1 MSITYGLTIV
11 MLVLLVAAYI
21 LIYLF
26 MYQSVKMVN
35 SFNTN
40 GLIIFKIDP
49 SRKSVMRISSQSLSG
64 SLNFDDPVYGME
76 LNSIV
81 NLDDFIK
88 YFDDKK
94 QKIVHNYLLSKDF
107 TQSLNVYTKLTSN
120 NFLQSELYLNF
131 KKLRI
136 DIKNKEFL
144 VKFYPSQKERKYYC
158 TIHWNTSPRS
168 QYTSNFSKIKESSDL
183 LKLPYN
189 YYLSYAFTIDDYFYN
204 KNLNSN
210 ETNQIIKA
218 FKLSKYQGS
227 IYYKHGILQLIVGT
241 NFYGHYL
248 KLLKRAIKTVE
259 YQNKYRHANPFF
271 NNVALIS
278 FTKLEKEKDIE
289 LLNNKAKF
297 LLYNLENNNTSKNY
311 NFWFYNDNK
320 FSAEFNDFIDKLT
333 YFESKN
339 LAQDFIKE
347 TYYVKKYSNDA
358 NTNIKVLKCRVSGFS
373 NEEMNFFKN
382 IGWFKLNYTS
392 IWNQYLL
399 QNEKSTDRVLIPT
412 NEADFKHLVNYT
424 RPNTTLVLVPSQTDY
439 NYNFITNGLNTL
451 WRPKINEGIS
461 IGLYIDDLNERIFNL
476 IQLEGISTY
485 IISKSICKYI
495 VENNEIF
502 LKLQVLIQ
510 KIHKD
515 ENTLVIFE
523 NLPKNIEDIIV
534 KKLNIKYYYNINN

>member
-297 LLYNLENNNTSKNY
+297 LLYNLDNNNTSKNY

-373 NEEMNFFKN
+373 NEEINFFKN